1 MTSAANLMETRLITI
16 NSSHRSSPN
25 DLTTNFSV
33 DLNNATPEIRDRCVG
48 VSVETVGFLN
58 VMNNITPLYSRMLV
72 THFDGVA
79 TTTEHVVTL
88 TVGHYDYTEFALEVQ
103 TAVTVALSLAGGE
116 FTTTAVPESGGDPA
130 MISLAYTIGGY
141 INITY
146 DRLSATYPLGIGE
159 SIQLTSAGG
168 AQSFRPNLQGPM
180 AVKLVTRALC
190 SSRAS
195 VDGDG
200 TPAAVI
206 MTIPIQTAFGQIE
219 NMHMG
224 GEERPLVTY
233 GHGSSRDLT
242 NIDVSLRHLDGSIV
256 DLGTGEMYVTFRVW
270 LDHV

>member
-25 DLTTNFSV
+25 DPTTNFSV

-58 VMNNITPLYSRMLV
+58 VMNNITPLYSRLLV
-72 THFDGVA
+72 THVDGG
-79 TTTEHVVTL
+79 TTDYVITL
-88 TVGHYDYTEFALEVQ
+88 TVGHYDFTEFALEVQ
-103 TAVTVALSLAGGE
+103 TAVTAALGLVGGE
-116 FTTTAVPESGGDPA
+116 FTATAVPESAGDPA
-130 MISLAYTIGGY
+130 MISLAYTAAGSIS
-141 INITY
+141 ITY
-146 DRLSATYPLGIGE
+146 DRLSAAYPLGIGE
-159 SIQLTSAGG
+159 TIQLTSGGG
-168 AQSFRPNLQGPM
+168 AQAYRPNLQGPM
-180 AVKLVTRALC
+180 AVKLLTRSLC

-200 TPAAVI
+200 SPAAVI
-206 MTIPIQTAFGQIE
+206 MTIPIRTAFGQIE

-224 GEERPLVTY
+224 GEDRPLVTY

-242 NIDVSLRHLDGSIV
+242 NIDVSLRHLDGSLV